1 MLTRFAGNATY
12 QIPAT
17 NLVISELF
25 EVMEEKKDEADIL
38 FQPLLFPL
46 SFMLSLSSGYVI
58 VSLTGLVRITDW
70 GISQTSLEDVFLT
83 IVRNDE
89 GGIGFT
95 S

>member
-1 MLTRFAGNATY
+1 
-12 QIPAT
+12 
-17 NLVISELF
+17 VISELF

-38 FQPLLFPL
+38 FQPLLSPL
-46 SFMLSLSSGYVI
+46 PFMLSLFLASSSVYVI
-58 VSLTGLVRITDW
+58 VSLTGLVSITDW

>member
-1 MLTRFAGNATY
+1 
-12 QIPAT
+12 
-17 NLVISELF
+17 VISELF

-38 FQPLLFPL
+38 SHHSPSLPLPFR
-46 SFMLSLSSGYVI
+46 SLVLAWLT
-58 VSLTGLVRITDW
+58 SLTWAVRITDW

-95 S
+95 T

>member
-1 MLTRFAGNATY
+1 M
-12 QIPAT
+12 
-17 NLVISELF
+17 ISELF

-38 FQPLLFPL
+38 FQPLLSPL
-46 SFMLSLSSGYVI
+46 PFMLSLSLFLASSSGYVAI

>member
-1 MLTRFAGNATY
+1 MNVLRGVGCLLLCATHRFAGNAAY
-12 QIPAT
+12 QIPST

-25 EVMEEKKDEADIL
+25 EVMEEKKDEA
-38 FQPLLFPL
+38 
-46 SFMLSLSSGYVI
+46 G
-58 VSLTGLVRITDW
+58 ITDW

-89 GGIGFT
+89 GSIGFT